1 MPVLVKTPLLRHLIE
16 EKVYWF
22 GFRELESVTIM
33 SGSRQQAGLGL
44 EQLRARISIHKLE
57 AEEAER
63 KRKKTQVG
71 TSLLETLSLPQW
83 HTSSHKAMPSWSFPN
98 SSTEWGPS
106 IQIYESPGGILIQ
119 THHNWWGSN
128 GQLGITEAFGRGWDT
143 AAFLVKLWQRIAMF
157 SQQGRV
163 FGARLCPCDP

>member
-1 MPVLVKTPLLRHLIE
+1 MPVLVKTPLLRHLTE

-33 SGSRQQAGLGL
+33 TGSRQQAGLGL

-71 TSLLETLSLPQW
+71 TSLLETLSLPQ
-83 HTSSHKAMPSWSFPN
+83 
-98 SSTEWGPS
+98 
-106 IQIYESPGGILIQ
+106 
-119 THHNWWGSN
+119 
-128 GQLGITEAFGRGWDT
+128 
-143 AAFLVKLWQRIAMF
+143 
-157 SQQGRV
+157 
-163 FGARLCPCDP
+163 